1 MIARLRV
8 DPIACEG
15 RGLCTEMLPELIT
28 LDDWGFPIIG
38 DGPVPRRLLGDVR
51 VTVRAC
57 PKLALRISE
66 YPERPVVLRP
76 DLAQVRQRGDQQAAA
91 RGYSFLTLDALTGRH
106 FRAGMGPTARP
117 Q

>member
-1 MIARLRV
+1 VIARLRV

-15 RGLCTEMLPELIT
+15 HAVCTEMLPELIT

-57 PKLALRISE
+57 PKLALRISDE
-66 YPERPVVLRP
+66 GSAHIVRRVMIRGAQLPGTGSGRGNPREQILEEVL
-76 DLAQVRQRGDQQAAA
+76 GDVIQ
-91 RGYSFLTLDALTGRH
+91 D
-106 FRAGMGPTARP
+106 
-117 Q
+117 

>member
-15 RGLCTEMLPELIT
+15 RALCTEMLPELIT

-66 YPERPVVLRP
+66 YPEQPAVLRP
-76 DLAQVRQRGDQQAAA
+76 VRPPRA
-91 RGYSFLTLDALTGRH
+91 RSGRPALTTGI
-106 FRAGMGPTARP
+106 AD
-117 Q
+117 